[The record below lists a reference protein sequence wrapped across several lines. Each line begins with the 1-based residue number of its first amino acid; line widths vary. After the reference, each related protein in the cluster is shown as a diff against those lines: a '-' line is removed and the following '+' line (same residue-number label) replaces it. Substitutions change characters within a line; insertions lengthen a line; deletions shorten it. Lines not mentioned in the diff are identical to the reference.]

1 MDTFKIIFMLQCEK
15 SKKGEQMNKVVFPI
29 YGGGLELLK
38 NFFNLYPSFLF
49 IFKGT

>member
-29 YGGGLELLK
+29 YGGGVRAFK
-38 NFFNLYPSFLF
+38 KLF
-49 IFKGT
+49 